1 MEGGKLRG
9 AHGDPCRRDSWQ
21 PSPTPRQTELGFLPR
36 ETRNKEVPLLWGV
49 RGTPLPLGKATLFL
63 KQLTWLLRE
72 P

>member
-9 AHGDPCRRDSWQ
+9 GPRGPWPARLLAAF
-21 PSPTPRQTELGFLPR
+21 PTPRVTELGSLPR
-36 ETRNKEVPLLWGV
+36 ETRNKEVPLLWGQ
-49 RGTPLPLGKATLFL
+49 RTSLGKATSSL